1 MNAESLFPGI
11 KRILMVINNG
21 HLSKSLDSFFRTK
34 FLVNLYAIFV
44 IVENLHQKNPDNHL
58 IGDISSGFLLGSCK
72 TCKL

>member
-1 MNAESLFPGI
+1 MSAESLFPSI
-11 KRILMVINNG
+11 KRALFVSNNVQ
-21 HLSKSLDSFFRTK
+21 LSKSLDSFFRTK

-58 IGDISSGFLLGSCK
+58 IGDICSGFLLGSCK